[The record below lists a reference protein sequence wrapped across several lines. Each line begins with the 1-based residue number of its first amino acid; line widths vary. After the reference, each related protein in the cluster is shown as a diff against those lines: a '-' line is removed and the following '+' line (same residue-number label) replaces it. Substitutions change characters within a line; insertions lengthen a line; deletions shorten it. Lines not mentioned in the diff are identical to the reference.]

1 MSGRFP
7 DFITLDSWFWL
18 PHLYF
23 IQTGSRICGTQIQPV
38 IRLTAINNNYFFRFA
53 KSKCHPCEKMYDADG
68 AFSLQVKIWFQNR
81 RMKWKRSKKAQ
92 QEAKSSKDGEHL
104 NTKAQ
109 SSANSVKSNSQ
120 ESANHVESPSSVRKV
135 QEGESLYR
143 PYVV

>member
-38 IRLTAINNNYFFRFA
+38 IRLKAINNNYFFRKANVTRA
-53 KSKCHPCEKMYDADG
+53 KKCHADDV
-68 AFSLQVKIWFQNR
+68 FLLQVKIWFQNR

-92 QEAKSSKDGEHL
+92 QEAKSSKEGEHL

-120 ESANHVESPSSVRKV
+120 ESVNHVESPNSVRKV